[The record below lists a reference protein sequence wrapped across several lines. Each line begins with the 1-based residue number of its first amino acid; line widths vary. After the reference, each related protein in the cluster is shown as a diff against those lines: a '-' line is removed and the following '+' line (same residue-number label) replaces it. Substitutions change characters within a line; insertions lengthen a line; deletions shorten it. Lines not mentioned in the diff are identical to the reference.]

1 LIVGVPKETKT
12 AEQRVAITPVGVRE
26 LVDRGHQVV
35 IQKSAGEGSSIHDAE
50 YEAQGAAIVAAPEEV
65 FGQADLILKVKEP
78 QPAEVELFQS
88 GQVLFT
94 YLHLAAYP
102 TVAEGLRKRGIVAI
116 AYETVQLPD
125 RSLPL
130 LAPMSEIAGRMATQ
144 VGAYFLEAAQGGRG
158 ILLGGVAGVR
168 PAKVVVIGA
177 GMAGFNA
184 AVIAAGMQAE
194 VIVLDVDIDKLRHLD
209 SLYAGRIMTLASN
222 RLTLEEQVLD
232 ADLVIG
238 TVLVPGASAPKLV
251 TEEMVRQ
258 MKRGAVLV
266 DVAID
271 QGGCFETSHE
281 TNHENPVY
289 ETHGVLHYAVGNIP
303 GAVPHTSTYALT
315 NATLRYLVT
324 LADEG
329 VGPAV
334 AAHPE
339 LALGVNV
346 VGDQVCHPAV
356 AASLNAPYV
365 PPVDALRGRADR
377 SPDSTRWP

>member
-1 LIVGVPKETKT
+1 MIVGVPREIKT
-12 AEQRVAITPVGVRE
+12 AEHRVAITPIGVRE
-26 LVDRGHQVV
+26 LVERGHSVL
-35 IQKSAGEGSSIHDAE
+35 IEREAGEGSSIHDAE
-50 YEAQGAAIVAAPEEV
+50 YEAQGAKIVEGPEDI
-65 FGQADLILKVKEP
+65 FAQAELILKVKEP
-78 QPAEVELFQS
+78 QPAEVEMFHS
-88 GQVLFT
+88 GQLLFT

-102 TVAEGLRKRGIVAI
+102 DLARGLCDKGIVAI

-125 RSLPL
+125 GSLPL

-168 PAKVVVIGA
+168 PARVVVLGA

-194 VIVLDVDIDKLRHLD
+194 VVVLDIDTDKLRQLD
-209 SLYAGRIMTLASN
+209 SLYAGRIVTLASN
-222 RLTLEEQVLD
+222 RLTVEEQVLG

-251 TEEMVRQ
+251 TEDMVRE
-258 MKRGAVLV
+258 MKKGAVLV

-281 TNHENPVY
+281 TTHEDPVFDL
-289 ETHGVLHYAVGNIP
+289 HGVLHYAVGNIP

-315 NATLRYLVT
+315 NATLRYLLT

-329 VGPAV
+329 AEHAV
-334 AAHPE
+334 SAHPE
-339 LALGVNV
+339 LARGVNV
-346 VGDQVCHPAV
+346 VGDQICHPAV
-356 AASLNAPYV
+356 ANSLGVAYVAPQE
-365 PPVDALRGRADR
+365 ALA
-377 SPDSTRWP
+377 